1 MKPSPPS
8 ALLDLGTI
16 NGYHLQAEPARWLF
30 IVDGE
35 RALLCSPRV
44 FALALRFLRAPG
56 QALAPGAL
64 LEEEEGA
71 VSASTLRHRIA
82 ALRLTLAPLGI
93 TILRVTTYGYM
104 AMVESPS
111 DGPTRTGGGNAG
123 DCPASAASL
132 P

>member
-35 RALLCSPRV
+35 WALLCSPHV

-56 QALAPGAL
+56 QALDRSAL
-64 LEEEEGA
+64 LDEEEGA

-93 TILRVTTYGYM
+93 TILRVTTYGYI
-104 AMVESPS
+104 AVVESSS
-111 DGPTRTGGGNAG
+111 DGHPRTDGEAG
-123 DCPASAASL
+123 DRPASAG
-132 P
+132 PQR